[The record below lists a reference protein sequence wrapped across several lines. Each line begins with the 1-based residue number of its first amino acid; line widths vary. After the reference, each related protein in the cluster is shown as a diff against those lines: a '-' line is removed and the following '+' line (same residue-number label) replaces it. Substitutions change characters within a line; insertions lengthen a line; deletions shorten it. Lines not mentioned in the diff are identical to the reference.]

1 MEWHRQEARSAV
13 LRDRQELA
21 RMLDSTPAPEHRTF
35 SSHGR
40 VRSPTEI
47 WLSQADGLVES
58 IRKHVA
64 TLWPEAER
72 PDWDQREL
80 EDFLRRAAA
89 TISGVRA
96 RAHTYA

>member
-1 MEWHRQEARSAV
+1 MGESDRRS
-13 LRDRQELA
+13 
-21 RMLDSTPAPEHRTF
+21 
-35 SSHGR
+35 
-40 VRSPTEI
+40 EI

-64 TLWPEAER
+64 TLWPEAEG